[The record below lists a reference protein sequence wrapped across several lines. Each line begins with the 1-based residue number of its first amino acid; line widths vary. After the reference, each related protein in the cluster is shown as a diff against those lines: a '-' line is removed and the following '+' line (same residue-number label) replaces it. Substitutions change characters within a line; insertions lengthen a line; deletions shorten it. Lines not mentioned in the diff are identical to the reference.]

1 MANVG
6 TEGYVKTCQTKLL
19 PRTVPTMG
27 HNFKVVTA
35 GHDTL
40 SKVSADEADKSGF

>member
-1 MANVG
+1 M
-6 TEGYVKTCQTKLL
+6 KTCQTKLL
-19 PRTVPTMG
+19 PGTVPTMG

-40 SKVSADEADKSGF
+40 PKVSAGEAHKSGL